1 MKRAMAVL
9 AVIVLAAG
17 LVPAFAQPVPA
28 PETEKW
34 LHVRVEQTQPKNE
47 LVRVNV
53 PLALAEKVLP
63 AIHNGRLHDG
73 KVTVDQARIEG
84 VDLRAV
90 LDAVKNA
97 RDGEFVTIQSTENDV
112 RVAKEAGY
120 LLVHVREN
128 RKATKPQVEVR
139 VPMTVVDALLS
150 SGTNELDLVAAIRAL
165 AAHGDT
171 ELVRVKDERSTV
183 RVWVD
188 SKNVSE

>member
-34 LHVRVEQTQPKNE
+34 LHIRVEQTQPKSE

-63 AIHNGRLHDG
+63 AIHNDRLHDG
-73 KVTVDQARIEG
+73 KLTVDRARMKG

-90 LDAVKNA
+90 LDAVKYA

-120 LLVHVREN
+120 LLVHVRDN

-150 SGTNELDLVAAIRAL
+150 AGNNELDLVAAIRAL